1 MFATTWWEFAVIGL
15 RQPPSPYSL
24 TLVFEEIAQYGC
36 FQWGWLRWLFGFPPT
51 FAHYCP
57 PQPTS
62 HLPWSTRADISCKVS
77 LQLFQGLSCFCQ
89 DSCFSALLD
98 HPVFLH
104 RFVHPTFQKVF
115 FSYFMSPFLLIKW
128 FQQKQ
133 KFPPPSTLTPSPIIQ
148 VQQSRLSQA
157 AGDRGIAE
165 GSGYLLEVR
174 GFMVLDC
181 FVWHVCE
188 FSDVVFFM
196 IFWIV
201 FVRLLFDRFGGPT
214 HYIRSGWCKVL

>member
-1 MFATTWWEFAVIGL
+1 MVSHPRLHITVRHNQHLTCLEAQG
-15 RQPPSPYSL
+15 P
-24 TLVFEEIAQYGC
+24 TLVA
-36 FQWGWLRWLFGFPPT
+36 T
-51 FAHYCP
+51 FRCNCIRVCHAFSVKIHVY
-57 PQPTS
+57 
-62 HLPWSTRADISCKVS
+62 ST
-77 LQLFQGLSCFCQ
+77 LSVH
-89 DSCFSALLD
+89 S
-98 HPVFLH
+98 VFLH
-104 RFVHPTFQKVF
+104 PCCSPHGPKCF

-165 GSGYLLEVR
+165 GSWYLLRVR

-188 FSDVVFFM
+188 FSDVVFFHDFLDNFCTIICLM
-196 IFWIV
+196 DLEGPLIT
-201 FVRLLFDRFGGPT
+201 FVQDDARL
-214 HYIRSGWCKVL
+214 